1 MTPNDDNALRIRF
14 SGGRFESGV
23 VPTNV
28 LATLDH
34 YARLIADTT
43 WHEYSEETGQTKRN
57 TAFKDAVSLGLKA
70 VEVGSTITTFRPAF
84 PSSALPGLG
93 SFEHCRERAI
103 KRVHMAVL
111 AAERDEDVA
120 MVLAPKFL
128 TQFEKFVP
136 DLHDDESIGFPDS
149 FGTEPTFVELTS
161 ATRDTIVAASKRKPT
176 LGPGAVYA
184 YVPKI
189 NKRTRSFELAAVD
202 GSIRKDSEYEDA
214 DFETLRQAWESY
226 RSELAAGYPVRVVG
240 VMEWTQQRNIRAVKS
255 VSAIEEID
263 PLDVRARLLHLS
275 GLKEGWYDGKGS
287 SYSRDYLDSLADRFE
302 RWYPSDLPNPAIFPH
317 ADGTIG
323 CEWSLTAG
331 ECNLVVNPK
340 SDAGEWIDFNL
351 DDDDDMVERALDLKD
366 DADWDWFAQR
376 VAKRATGAG
385 P

>member
-14 SGGRFESGV
+14 SGGRFSAGL

-43 WHEYSEETGQTKRN
+43 WQEYSEETGQTKRN
-57 TAFKDAVSLGLKA
+57 TAFKDAVSLGLKS
-70 VEVGSTITTFRPAF
+70 VEVGSTVTTIRPAF

-136 DLHDDESIGFPDS
+136 DLRDDESIGIPDS
-149 FGTEPTFVELTS
+149 FGTEPTFAELTS
-161 ATRDTIVAASKRKPT
+161 ATRDTIIAASKRKPT

-189 NKRTRSFELAAVD
+189 NKRTRTFELAAVD

-240 VMEWTQQRNIRAVKS
+240 EMEWTQQRNIRAVKS
-255 VSAIEEID
+255 VRAIEVID

-275 GLKEGWYDGKGS
+275 GLKDGWFDGKGS
-287 SYSRDYLDSLADRFE
+287 RFSKAYLDSLADRFDC
-302 RWYPSDLPNPAIFPH
+302 WYPSDLPNPAIFPH
-317 ADGTIG
+317 ADGTVG
-323 CEWSLTAG
+323 CEWSLTDG
-331 ECNLVVNPK
+331 ECVLTVDP
-340 SDAGEWIDFNL
+340 DDDTGEWIDFNL
-351 DDDDDMVERALDLKD
+351 TNETDEVERELDLSD
-366 DADWDWFAQR
+366 CADWQWFGAR
-376 VAKRATGAG
+376 VAARGAEVQR
-385 P
+385 